1 MEVRKSD
8 LVTDC
13 TTARSRYISTRTG
26 NIITTVEETLLSEPS
41 EWENWVSVVVE
52 NPAAIADIPLGVIA
66 GFDLFPGKA
75 LYATC

>member
-13 TTARSRYISTRTG
+13 TTAWSRYISTRTE
-26 NIITTVEETLLSEPS
+26 NIITRVEETLLSEPS

-52 NPAAIADIPLGVIA
+52 YPAAIADIPPDVIA
-66 GFDLFPGKA
+66 GFDLFPSKA
-75 LYATC
+75 RCATC